1 MDNPYLESKAPSST
15 AWDLMWENGGP
26 GVWAPDYMDQY
37 DLKDA
42 ECRFDAVP
50 QIMDG
55 MNITNYVDTDID
67 LKLVVGCQV
76 LT

>member
-1 MDNPYLESKAPSST
+1 MDDADPDFKSPRRT

-26 GVWAPDYMDQY
+26 GVWAPDYREQY

-42 ECRFDAVP
+42 EWCFNAAP

-55 MNITNYVDTDID
+55 MNVS
-67 LKLVVGCQV
+67 V
-76 LT
+76 